1 VIRRN
6 IADGAPAF
14 FTTRCPA
21 GTPVTVLV
29 TVEGRRW
36 AIKDG
41 FEMAKNE
48 LGLDHSETRSP
59 AFAGAG
65 LERLAPAPRAR
76 HAGLRDTGRHPPPSQ
91 HRRTLKK
98 QPADDPQEPAP
109 IRWSVQ
115 EIPPSRS
122 ALGATPDP
130 TRRPHRL
137 VPLAPRPSSRRAT
150 GSPQVKNPTGVLGPA
165 GEIARNLRQGRVG
178 CSWRNRQYII
188 RDKVLCRAG
197 KAGL

>member
-1 VIRRN
+1 MIRRN

-48 LGLDHSETRSP
+48 LGLGHSETRSP

-65 LERLAPAPRAR
+65 LERLAPARRAR
-76 HAGLRDTGRHPPPSQ
+76 HAGLRDTGRHPPPGQ
-91 HRRTLKK
+91 HRRTLKSSPRMIRK
-98 QPADDPQEPAP
+98 SQP
-109 IRWSVQ
+109 
-115 EIPPSRS
+115 
-122 ALGATPDP
+122 
-130 TRRPHRL
+130 
-137 VPLAPRPSSRRAT
+137 
-150 GSPQVKNPTGVLGPA
+150 
-165 GEIARNLRQGRVG
+165 
-178 CSWRNRQYII
+178 
-188 RDKVLCRAG
+188 
-197 KAGL
+197 